1 MDADDARSTSS
12 SSPATQRLNM
22 ESFGKNLE
30 DVNDANSTSPT
41 PTLVKVPSQYTDSA
55 SAPTSSMKRLRV
67 SPPIPTPT
75 SNRRR
80 KIDDRSEAMSEL
92 VQLGRKRTEIA
103 ETIMQRELQARPKV
117 HSIEECMER
126 LTTVAHLSP
135 DGLLAACEALKDERN
150 RPIFMTLSGE
160 LLYMWIDRQISM
172 QQLLCNPFG
181 NDETKVCRH
190 ECYVTHRYVPAAIH
204 STCILNL
211 ASKPAAIYTVSFNFL
226 DSGYKTLLPAPMI
239 LFDVMLRDELVG
251 RGFIESTRHLTAE
264 EQLGI
269 FLFGI
274 GHGVANKVLA
284 ETFQHSGETISR
296 HFNNV
301 LRGVVAL
308 RQEYIQPPASN
319 VGVHPRIIDNS
330 IFHPFK
336 NAIGAIDGTH
346 IPVVVRKS
354 KQPRYRCRKGFTSQ
368 NMMAACSFDH
378 QFLFVC
384 TRWEGSAADMRVLR
398 WCCES
403 GGFTVPEGK
412 FYLVDSGYANTDRF
426 LAPYRGER
434 YHLSQ
439 FAVNAHA
446 RRHRGPK
453 DLYNHRHA
461 QLRNVI
467 EKAFGILK
475 RRFKVLRQA
484 TPFPYKVQCRIAI
497 ACCVIHNFIK
507 RHQGTDR

>member
-1 MDADDARSTSS
+1 
-12 SSPATQRLNM
+12 
-22 ESFGKNLE
+22 
-30 DVNDANSTSPT
+30 
-41 PTLVKVPSQYTDSA
+41 
-55 SAPTSSMKRLRV
+55 
-67 SPPIPTPT
+67 
-75 SNRRR
+75 
-80 KIDDRSEAMSEL
+80 
-92 VQLGRKRTEIA
+92 
-103 ETIMQRELQARPKV
+103 
-117 HSIEECMER
+117 
-126 LTTVAHLSP
+126 
-135 DGLLAACEALKDERN
+135 
-150 RPIFMTLSGE
+150 
-160 LLYMWIDRQISM
+160 
-172 QQLLCNPFG
+172 
-181 NDETKVCRH
+181 
-190 ECYVTHRYVPAAIH
+190 
-204 STCILNL
+204 
-211 ASKPAAIYTVSFNFL
+211 
-226 DSGYKTLLPAPMI
+226 
-239 LFDVMLRDELVG
+239 
-251 RGFIESTRHLTAE
+251 
-264 EQLGI
+264 
-269 FLFGI
+269 
-274 GHGVANKVLA
+274 
-284 ETFQHSGETISR
+284 
-296 HFNNV
+296 
-301 LRGVVAL
+301 
-308 RQEYIQPPASN
+308 
-319 VGVHPRIIDNS
+319 
-330 IFHPFK
+330 
-336 NAIGAIDGTH
+336 
-346 IPVVVRKS
+346 
-354 KQPRYRCRKGFTSQ
+354 
-368 NMMAACSFDH
+368 MMAACSFDH